1 MTEDRED
8 QLSLNALPAITS
20 YEVGYAKPPGHS
32 RFQKGTSR
40 NPKGRL
46 KGAKNKRLH
55 DEWLDTALTYKV
67 EWERE
72 LARRERLGIIAEY
85 PVPHPDHVQIDMST
99 GAVTMAGPWTKQQKA
114 ELDLWHEH
122 KEIFLEERETL
133 LQEIA
138 TCKDEAQAE
147 SLREDLAKTDK
158 VLEIIQRA
166 VPGDPEGTLP

>member
-1 MTEDRED
+1 M
-8 QLSLNALPAITS
+8 LFLLLIIITIN
-20 YEVGYAKPPGHS
+20 VLIIFG
-32 RFQKGTSR
+32 F
-40 NPKGRL
+40 
-46 KGAKNKRLH
+46 
-55 DEWLDTALTYKV
+55 LDTD
-67 EWERE
+67 
-72 LARRERLGIIAEY
+72 RRNLDFLFN
-85 PVPHPDHVQIDMST
+85 H
-99 GAVTMAGPWTKQQKA
+99 
-114 ELDLWHEH
+114 LDLWHEH